1 MADGFTNTEARP
13 EKRPLYRPL
22 PPALDY
28 PLRAMGPLRPAAEAV
43 HLVTQAPMALCAQS
57 VLGAAALAVQ
67 AHHDVI
73 LPGGGRK
80 PLTQLFVSIAESG
93 ERKSSVDRIA
103 LRAVYRVEADWR
115 QKCADAM
122 AAYKADL
129 AAWKKHK
136 EYLENKHKQDRASL
150 KSALMTA
157 GAEPK
162 APPHPMLLIADPTPE
177 ALVLHLADG
186 RPWAGV
192 FTAEGG
198 ILVGG
203 SAFNDESRM
212 RTGALLNTLWD
223 GEPIRRRRVL
233 TGASYLPGR
242 RCSAHIMLQPVV
254 ADRLLGDDMLDGLGM
269 LARMLVVAP
278 DSTAGT
284 RMFQDRDSAAAM
296 PLAAYDARIRSLLEK
311 SPRLAP
317 DTDDVLDPEPL
328 NCSADARALWIALH
342 DHAERSIGDGGA
354 WRSIRAFGAKA
365 AEHAGRLAAVLAAY
379 AGQREVSAE
388 MMACGIALA
397 QHYAAEMIRLKGG
410 ASITPELRQ
419 AQRLLDWWQARPD
432 PRAHLAEIYR
442 LGPASLRTAD
452 AARAAC
458 RTLQDHGWIASLKK
472 GVELDDAPRR
482 EAWGLA
488 P

>member
-1 MADGFTNTEARP
+1 MPDGFTTTEARS

-22 PPALDY
+22 PPALPY
-28 PLRAMGPLRPAAEAV
+28 PIEALGPLRPAAEAV
-43 HLVTQAPMALCAQS
+43 HLVTQAPIALCAQS
-57 VLGAAALAVQ
+57 VLAAAALAVQ

-80 PLTQLFVSIAESG
+80 PLTQIFVSIAESG

-103 LRAVYRVEADWR
+103 LHAVYQVESKWR
-115 QKCADAM
+115 EQNEGLVAS
-122 AAYKADL
+122 YLADL
-129 AAWKKHK
+129 AGWK
-136 EYLENKHKQDRASL
+136 EAVERAKKNGKGNRAVIRSEIL
-150 KSALMTA
+150 SI
-157 GAEPK
+157 GSEPK
-162 APPHPMLLIADPTPE
+162 PPPHPMLLIADPTPE
-177 ALVLHLADG
+177 ALVLHLAG

-212 RTGALLNTLWD
+212 RTGALFNTLWD
-223 GEPIRRRRVL
+223 GEPIRRRRVQ
-233 TGASYLPGR
+233 TGSTFLPGR

-254 ADRLLGDDMLDGLGM
+254 ADELLGDDMLDGMGM

-284 RMFQDRDSAAAM
+284 RMFKDRDASAA
-296 PLAAYDARIRSLLEK
+296 LALADYDTRLRQLLE
-311 SPRLAP
+311 AP
-317 DTDDVLDPEPL
+317 PSLKGNSDDVLDPEPL
-328 NCSADARALWIALH
+328 ECSAEARELWIVFH
-342 DHAERSIGDGGA
+342 DFAEAAIGDGGE
-354 WRSIRAFGAKA
+354 WRGIRAFGAKA

-379 AGQREVSAE
+379 AGEHDVSAE
-388 MMACGIALA
+388 MMACGINLA

-410 ASITPELRQ
+410 ASITPELKA
-419 AQRLLDWWQARPD
+419 AQRLLDWWQDRGHD
-432 PRAHLAEIYR
+432 PVHLPEIYQY
-442 LGPASLRTAD
+442 GPSILRTAA

-458 RTLQDHGWIASLKK
+458 RVLQDHGWIAELPK
-472 GVELDDAPRR
+472 GAKVDGRSCR
-482 EAWGLA
+482 EALVLL

>member
-1 MADGFTNTEARP
+1 MADGFTNIKAGS

-22 PPALDY
+22 PPALEY
-28 PLRAMGPLRPAAEAV
+28 PMNCMGPLHAAAEAV

-57 VLGAAALAVQ
+57 VLAAAALAVQ

-93 ERKSSVDRIA
+93 ERKTSVDRIA

-115 QKCADAM
+115 QKAADAM
-122 AAYKADL
+122 AEYKADH

-136 EYLENKHKQDRASL
+136 EHLETTHKKDRASL
-150 KSALMTA
+150 KSALMSA

-162 APPHPMLLIADPTPE
+162 APPHPMLLVSDPTPE

-223 GEPIRRRRVL
+223 GEPIRRKRVM
-233 TGASYLPGR
+233 TGTSFLPGR
-242 RCSAHIMLQPVV
+242 RCSAHVMLQPVV
-254 ADRLLGDDMLDGLGM
+254 ADKLLGDDMLDGLGM

-278 DSTAGT
+278 ESTAGT
-284 RMFQDRDSAAAM
+284 RMYQDRTEAAAF
-296 PLAAYDARIRSLLEK
+296 PLASYDGRLRALLEK
-311 SPRLAP
+311 PPRLAA

-328 NCSADARALWIALH
+328 NCAPDARALWIAFH
-342 DHAERSIGDGGA
+342 DHAERAIGEGGE

-379 AGQREVSAE
+379 AGERDVSAQ
-388 MMACGIALA
+388 MMACGIGLA
-397 QHYAAEMIRLKGG
+397 QHYAAEMIRMKGG
-410 ASITPELRQ
+410 ASITAELRQ
-419 AQRLLDWWQARPD
+419 AQRLLDWWKARTD
-432 PRAHLAEIYR
+432 PRAHLAEIYQR
-442 LGPASLRTAD
+442 GPASLRTAQ
-452 AARAAC
+452 AARDAC
-458 RTLQDHGWIASLKK
+458 QTLQEHGWIKPLQAGTK
-472 GVELDDAPRR
+472 LDDAPRR
-482 EAWGLA
+482 EAWELA